1 MSLQNQIIVVGGGL
15 SGLSAA
21 HTVYEQ
27 GGNVLLLD
35 KNPYFGGNSTKATS
49 GINGALTRTQVALNI
64 QDSVE
69 QFFQDTLKSARDLA
83 RPDLIRVLTG
93 RSASAV
99 EWLQDKFELDLSLV
113 SRLGGHSFP
122 RTHRGKEQFPG
133 MTITYA
139 LMEGLEDLA
148 KSQPNRAKIVKKA
161 KVTNLIKD
169 AEGNVIGVEYVLVGK
184 DATGE
189 VLREYGPVILATG
202 GYAAD
207 FTDND
212 SLLKKHRP
220 ELYNLSTTNGDHC
233 TGDGIKMAAAIGAST
248 IDLEKVQVHPTG
260 LVDPKEPDAKVKFL
274 AAEALR
280 GCGGILLDADGKRF
294 CDELGHRDYVTG
306 MMNKNKFP
314 IRLILNTA
322 ASKEIEWHCRHYAGR
337 GLMKRFDSGEA
348 LAKEMGINPKQLEE
362 TFETYNKIAEGKEK
376 DPWGKRFF
384 HNVPIKMSD
393 YFYVALMQPVLHYTM
408 GGVEITPDAEIK
420 ATDGKAIPGLFATGE
435 MCGGVHGANRLGGSS
450 LLGCVVF
457 GRVAGQSAT
466 KHLFS
471 QLVNKTQ
478 MAQQRLGA
486 IGQHLNGG
494 VGINIVFNPAQ
505 PNVISM
511 DISLPQG
518 GADGQQVGPS
528 TNALPSSST
537 SPSAVVKP
545 TTQDEIK
552 QSEEPKKKMGE
563 YTLEDVA
570 KHNKPEDC
578 WVVVNGQVLDVT
590 DFLPD
595 HPGGKK
601 AILIYAGRDATEEF
615 NMLHKP
621 DVVEKYAPSAIIG
634 TLKK

>member
-1 MSLQNQIIVVGGGL
+1 MSLSNQIIVVGGGL

-35 KNPYFGGNSTKATS
+35 KNPFFGGNSTKATS
-49 GINGALTRTQVALNI
+49 GINGALTRTQIALDI
-64 QDSVE
+64 KDSVE
-69 QFFQDTLKSARDLA
+69 QFYQDTLKSARDLA

-93 RSASAV
+93 RSSSAV
-99 EWLQDKFELDLSLV
+99 EWLQDKFALDLSLV

-139 LMEGLEDLA
+139 LMEGFEELA
-148 KSQPNRAKIVKKA
+148 EKQPTRAKIIKKA
-161 KVTNLIKD
+161 KVENLIKD
-169 AEGNVIGVEYVLVGK
+169 SQGNVIGVEYVLVGK
-184 DATGE
+184 GATDQ
-189 VLREYGPVILATG
+189 VFKEYGPVILATG

-207 FTDND
+207 FTDN
-212 SLLKKHRP
+212 SLLKQHRP

-233 TGDGIKMAAAIGAST
+233 TGDGIKMAAAVGANT

-280 GCGGILLDADGKRF
+280 GCGGLLLDADGKRF

-314 IRLILNTA
+314 IRLVLNTA

-337 GLMKRFDSGEA
+337 GLMKKFDNGEA
-348 LAKEMGINPKQLEE
+348 LAKEMGIPPKHLEQ
-362 TFETYNKIAEGKEK
+362 TFATYNRIAEGKEK

-384 HNVPIKMSD
+384 HNVPIKMTD
-393 YFYVALMQPVLHYTM
+393 DFYVALMQPVLHYTM
-408 GGVEITPDAEIK
+408 GGVEITPDSEIK
-420 ATDGKAIPGLFATGE
+420 GTNGLPIPGLFATGE

-457 GRVAGQSAT
+457 GRVAGQTASR
-466 KHLFS
+466 HLFS
-471 QLVNKTQ
+471 QLVNNNTQ
-478 MAQQRLGA
+478 VAQKRLGA

-494 VGINIVFNPAQ
+494 VGINITVNPDQ
-505 PNVISM
+505 PGVISL
-511 DISLPQG
+511 DISMPNSG
-518 GADGQQVGPS
+518 G
-528 TNALPSSST
+528 NT
-537 SPSAVVKP
+537 SASGNSAKAIEAAAPSAAPQEEAKKA
-545 TTQDEIK
+545 DE
-552 QSEEPKKKMGE
+552 PKKMGE
-563 YTLEDVA
+563 YSLEDVA
-570 KHNKPEDC
+570 KHNKPDDC

-615 NMLHKP
+615 NMMHKP
-621 DVVEKYAPSAIIG
+621 DVVQKYAPSAIIG